1 MDADQLLQSVPL
13 FQGLDKKHLAVL
25 AKLCHERSFGPGDA
39 IVNEGESG
47 IGLFVVGSGRVEVVQ
62 KRGADEQQLR
72 TMAAGEVFGEIGLLT
87 DHPRTASVRALE
99 PTTCLVMTA
108 WSFQEA
114 LDGSPEIAKALL
126 KTVAQWLV
134 ETEDRAN
141 ARL

>member
-1 MDADQLLQSVPL
+1 MDANQLLQNVSL

-25 AKLCHERSFGPGDA
+25 AKLCHERSFGPGEA

-47 IGLFVVGSGRVEVVQ
+47 IGLFILGSGRVEVLQ

-72 TMAAGEVFGEIGLLT
+72 TMAAGEVFGELGLLT
-87 DHPRTASVRALE
+87 DHARTASVRALE

-108 WSFQEA
+108 WSFQGA
-114 LDGSPEIAKALL
+114 LDQSAEIAKPLL
-126 KTVAQWLV
+126 KTVARWLV
-134 ETEDRAN
+134 ETEDRAS